1 MARRGRG
8 EPIVMLVLLLAV
20 WAGARSILWE
30 NPFALSEVPVE
41 WLLPNSPLSGLAPA
55 ADEPSGRRIGD
66 DAKRD
71 GARPVT
77 DGSRLI
83 DPVSTLAPVQNETAA
98 TAIKLFMLQ
107 GVETGGGPVQMGVF
121 PAAPSQAA
129 PVLPPATPYH
139 RAVPQA
145 ASAGSSWTGD
155 AWIFLRPEAM
165 NRADANGALATYGA
179 SQAGAVL
186 RYRLSRQSRF
196 APTAFVRASSSL
208 GGTKQAEVAL
218 GISARP
224 VRRLP
229 VTIHAE
235 MRASEIAGETEL
247 RPSILAVAAPP
258 AVELPTR
265 LEGRFYA
272 QAGYVG
278 GSFATAFVDGQAK
291 IDREVIRL
299 RPEASRASSGQ
310 PSRLRAGVGAWGGA
324 QRGAARAD
332 IGPTVSAHFD
342 IGRLPVTAAADYRF
356 RIAGGAQPAS
366 GAALTLSTNF

>member
-1 MARRGRG
+1 
-8 EPIVMLVLLLAV
+8 
-20 WAGARSILWE
+20 
-30 NPFALSEVPVE
+30 
-41 WLLPNSPLSGLAPA
+41 
-55 ADEPSGRRIGD
+55 
-66 DAKRD
+66 
-71 GARPVT
+71 
-77 DGSRLI
+77 
-83 DPVSTLAPVQNETAA
+83 
-98 TAIKLFMLQ
+98 
-107 GVETGGGPVQMGVF
+107 
-121 PAAPSQAA
+121 
-129 PVLPPATPYH
+129 
-139 RAVPQA
+139 
-145 ASAGSSWTGD
+145 
-155 AWIFLRPEAM
+155 M
-165 NRADANGALATYGA
+165 NRADASGALATYGA

-186 RYRLSRQSRF
+186 RYRLSRRSSF

-208 GGTKQAEVAL
+208 GGIKQAEVAL

-247 RPSILAVAAPP
+247 RPSIFAVAAPP
-258 AVELPTR
+258 AVELPAR

-299 RPEASRASSGQ
+299 APEASRASSGQ
-310 PSRLRAGVGAWGGA
+310 PPRLRAGVGAWGGA
-324 QRGAARAD
+324 QSGAARAD